1 MPYGV
6 LRHTQ
11 PAVCRPWGWV
21 FIQGVG
27 DQTPALGGA
36 RVFALV
42 ICLPYVRR
50 VPPSHP
56 HAGLR
61 SYRMKGVAQLVG
73 TELAQHEPGAGLH
86 PSTL

>member
-1 MPYGV
+1 M
-6 LRHTQ
+6 
-11 PAVCRPWGWV
+11 
-21 FIQGVG
+21 
-27 DQTPALGGA
+27 
-36 RVFALV
+36 FALV
-42 ICLPYVRR
+42 ICLPYVRP

-73 TELAQHEPGAGLH
+73 TVLAQHEPGAGLH